1 MPFCVEY
8 QCDYTTKKGIN
19 KAPRGVTFHRFPTDK
34 KLWSVWVKMVSIK
47 DWKPVFGEDYRI
59 GSNHFEK
66 KIISVHR
73 IRLEHRK

>member
-47 DWKPVFGEDYRI
+47 DWKPVLERI
-59 GSNHFEK
+59 IDLVQITLK
-66 KIISVHR
+66 KTL